1 MGGGDKIS
9 CRLHFLYRFHPT
21 TTAGEPH
28 AHILSQPLHLLA
40 RDMHLDTAQG
50 IASDVVRII
59 VKRNA
64 VLGHFEIL
72 GRGNVFGKKS
82 LRHQTFV
89 PRDTELFVKLVAD
102 QPDQSLLSCR
112 IEQVGQ
118 SQLITARNG
127 IIMAIDAVHT
137 VRTARIV
144 RTRNRIDQQRIHH
157 TGLGLDRHLHFGF
170 PLGYRYTRP

>member
-59 VKRNA
+59 V
-64 VLGHFEIL
+64 
-72 GRGNVFGKKS
+72 NVMPSSVTSKFSVVEMYSGKKIPAPPD
-82 LRHQTFV
+82 LR
-89 PRDTELFVKLVAD
+89 P
-102 QPDQSLLSCR
+102 P
-112 IEQVGQ
+112 
-118 SQLITARNG
+118 
-127 IIMAIDAVHT
+127 
-137 VRTARIV
+137 
-144 RTRNRIDQQRIHH
+144 
-157 TGLGLDRHLHFGF
+157 
-170 PLGYRYTRP
+170 

>member
-89 PRDTELFVKLVAD
+89 PRDTELFVKLLRINPIKA
-102 QPDQSLLSCR
+102 SCR
-112 IEQVGQ
+112 AA
-118 SQLITARNG
+118 SNKSDKASS
-127 IIMAIDAVHT
+127 
-137 VRTARIV
+137 
-144 RTRNRIDQQRIHH
+144 
-157 TGLGLDRHLHFGF
+157 
-170 PLGYRYTRP
+170 

>member
-72 GRGNVFGKKS
+72 GRGNIFGKKS

-89 PRDTELFVKLVAD
+89 PVT
-102 QPDQSLLSCR
+102 PNCS
-112 IEQVGQ
+112 
-118 SQLITARNG
+118 
-127 IIMAIDAVHT
+127 
-137 VRTARIV
+137 
-144 RTRNRIDQQRIHH
+144 
-157 TGLGLDRHLHFGF
+157 
-170 PLGYRYTRP
+170 

>member
-72 GRGNVFGKKS
+72 GRGNVFGKN
-82 LRHQTFV
+82 
-89 PRDTELFVKLVAD
+89 PCA
-102 QPDQSLLSCR
+102 
-112 IEQVGQ
+112 
-118 SQLITARNG
+118 
-127 IIMAIDAVHT
+127 
-137 VRTARIV
+137 
-144 RTRNRIDQQRIHH
+144 
-157 TGLGLDRHLHFGF
+157 
-170 PLGYRYTRP
+170 TRPSSPVTPNCS